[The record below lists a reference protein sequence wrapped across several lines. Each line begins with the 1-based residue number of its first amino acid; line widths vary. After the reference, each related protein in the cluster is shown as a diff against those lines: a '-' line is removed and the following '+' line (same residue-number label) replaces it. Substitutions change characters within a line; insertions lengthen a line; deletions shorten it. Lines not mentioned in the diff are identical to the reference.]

1 MWNCFST
8 SLSECILV
16 LQGTHSMYNPNS
28 HHQYVL
34 GPVFILSYKAS
45 DLQPLLLTRFTCGS
59 SIKRQM
65 PRGPPHEINSGNK
78 GNPELMRHFPKIP
91 LFLFHKESFN
101 KYLWG
106 ICYMFSTVQDVF
118 LHNKKFTSFSTHS
131 FIHSFKKMFW
141 ASPMCQTPSWGAE
154 T

>member
-1 MWNCFST
+1 
-8 SLSECILV
+8 
-16 LQGTHSMYNPNS
+16 MYNPNS

-131 FIHSFKKMFW
+131 FIHSFKKMF
-141 ASPMCQTPSWGAE
+141 
-154 T
+154 